1 MKVRISEDFR
11 AAYKKLKKRHK
22 SLEQDFE
29 HLLAS
34 LLQDPIIFTR
44 YRHSIAGSAFSAL
57 SAFLFTFS
65 AESRGNYPF
74 VSYYL

>member
-1 MKVRISEDFR
+1 MKVRLSEDFR

-22 SLEQDFE
+22 SLEHDFE

-44 YRHSIAGSAFSAL
+44 
-57 SAFLFTFS
+57 
-65 AESRGNYPF
+65 
-74 VSYYL
+74 